1 MLRYFLQRMLV
12 FLQTLFGVSVIVF
25 LAIRMVPG
33 DTIVAMLGTD
43 AGLLTDAQ
51 IDALRTSFGL
61 DKPILKQ
68 YFLWIEEVLKGN
80 LGISVRHGRPVM
92 EIILER
98 FPLTIE
104 LALLSLIIALSFGI
118 FVGTMSAVWRDTKF
132 DIICR
137 LLALFGQAAPNF
149 LIGLIILYCFSVYF
163 GIMPNSGNYYDL
175 WENPTENLFQMFL
188 PALTLGFSFTASMM
202 RTTRSSML
210 EVLGE
215 DYIRTA
221 RSKGV
226 SEFNVISKH
235 AMRNALIPVVTLSGV
250 ELGNLLGG
258 TIIVEEVY
266 ALPGLGRLLLNAIT
280 QRDYVLVEGVVLFI
294 AFNFLFLGLISDL
307 IYSILNRRINF
318 NKD

>member
-1 MLRYFLQRMLV
+1 MLV
-12 FLQTLFGVSVIVF
+12 FLPTLFGVSVIVF

-250 ELGNLLGG
+250 ELGYLLGG

-294 AFNFLFLGLISDL
+294 AFNFLILGLITDL

>member
-12 FLQTLFGVSVIVF
+12 FLPTLFGVSVIVF

-250 ELGNLLGG
+250 ELGYLLGG

-294 AFNFLFLGLISDL
+294 AFNFLILGLITDL